1 MVHFFLAVWAGPA
14 LPVFLLGGVGGWVFP
29 RFASCFCKFATV
41 AVNVAL
47 LEVRVELLFTS
58 AAKISFSVVAALAN
72 ELK

>member
-1 MVHFFLAVWAGPA
+1 MVNILLAIWTGPA
-14 LPVFLLGGVGGWVFP
+14 LPVVISGGGVRVFP

-72 ELK
+72 EWK